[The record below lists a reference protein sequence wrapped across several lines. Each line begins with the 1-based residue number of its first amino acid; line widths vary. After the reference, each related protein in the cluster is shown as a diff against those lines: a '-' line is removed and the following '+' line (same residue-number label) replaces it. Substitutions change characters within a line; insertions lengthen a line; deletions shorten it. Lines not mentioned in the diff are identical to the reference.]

1 MPSTEPPTEPV
12 PAGPRRR
19 HTARWVLLVILLVV
33 LAGGSTFAYLWS
45 RSGARAVSSSEAIER
60 FRHEDPTGSGDVA
73 GPLPGVYAY
82 RGTGI
87 ETISVPPKSQSEGPG
102 MPGTVVR
109 RAGGCFEFRIDFS
122 DHHWQSWDYCVRG
135 RTLVSPGRAGYYN
148 WDFVAFHVDDTSTFS
163 CDPAVTTVPDPIVPG
178 SASEVTCTGSND
190 KLATGP
196 VTMVGT
202 SKLVRSGDIRV
213 AGQTLPAVL
222 VTEHVTFSKGQSGV
236 NDTSTWFAVS
246 TGLPLSGTWHT
257 KVSTTSPVGIS
268 TLDAHGDFALSSLT
282 PRR

>member
-1 MPSTEPPTEPV
+1 MASTDLPSGPAPV
-12 PAGPRRR
+12 RAKHR
-19 HTARWVLLVILLVV
+19 HVARWVVLGIVLVV
-33 LAGGSTFAYLWS
+33 LAGGATFAYLWS
-45 RSGARAVSSSEAIER
+45 RSGAHSVSSSEAIER
-60 FRHEDPTGSGDVA
+60 FRHQDPNGSEIVA

-87 ETISVPPKSQSEGPG
+87 ESISVPPKSQTEGPA

-109 RAGGCFEFRIDFS
+109 RAGGCFDFRIDFS
-122 DHHWQSWDYCVRG
+122 DHHWQSWGYCVHDG
-135 RTLVSPGRAGYYN
+135 ALVSPTRAGYYN
-148 WDFVAFHVDDTSTFS
+148 WDFVAFHVDDTSTFTCS
-163 CDPAVTTVPDPIVPG
+163 PVITTVPDPIVPG
-178 SASEVTCTGSND
+178 TVSKVACTGRND

-213 AGQTLPAVL
+213 GTQAVAAVL
-222 VTEHVTFSKGQSGV
+222 VAEHVTFSKGQSGS

-246 TGLPLSGTWHT
+246 TGLPLRGTWHT

-282 PRR
+282 PSR